1 MGGGTPWNPEFDD
14 FMDAVENIILQ
25 VDESDGTYKIPVEPV
40 FKDVEFSPQPV
51 PISPERTLATE
62 IVVRSEKEFAISR
75 EIVAEEDDGT
85 KNIINEQSRANVELV
100 DLSAWLMTYLDTTLS
115 YDNIV
120 ENATIFGA
128 PEECQS
134 FLDSLR
140 AIILAGKIQKIIADN
155 PRTYED
161 VLQGKLSYNETLVY
175 EIEKT
180 SPNDSKVTQRTFIP
194 NLEKLTLLRY
204 IDTQVKYNKEYTYE
218 IFAHQFIVGTEYTY
232 DELDPNKDKADFN
245 VKYKTSL
252 KIARIPIFKKSARL
266 LDAAPLPPNVEL
278 VPYKGVFNEFLINL
292 SGNSGDI
299 EEMPVI
305 ITDADADF
313 YKKYREARGLDED
326 APIRFANDD
335 AAGRFEIYRTD
346 VAPKS
351 YEDFRTNLYA
361 IVGAKDVASASMKS
375 EVQTNRKYY
384 YTFRAIDQHD
394 NRSNPSPVYQVEIAE
409 NSGMM
414 FFLSS
419 VYQFPTIEDKTTHT
433 RTFQRFLKINPN
445 MIQSLVNMEETFP
458 DAYLSG
464 KEGNLNR
471 ITPASA
477 YSLPNGEVTLGKAE
491 KDVWE
496 KNFKIRVTSK
506 HTGRKFDINLTC
518 KTRYSDQTN
527 ESSGEISSAMATSMG
542 TMLGSLIP

>member
-1 MGGGTPWNPEFDD
+1 MSNI
-14 FMDAVENIILQ
+14 VE
-25 VDESDGTYKIPVEPV
+25 T
-40 FKDVEFSPQPV
+40 
-51 PISPERTLATE
+51 
-62 IVVRSEKEFAISR
+62 KEFAISK
-75 EIVAEEDDGT
+75 EIVAEETDGGEL
-85 KNIINEQSRANVELV
+85 NLVNEQNNTDVELV
-100 DLSAWLMTYLDTTLS
+100 DFEAWLASYLDTDSVYYNPLA
-115 YDNIV
+115 DAKIMGKPVN
-120 ENATIFGA
+120 
-128 PEECQS
+128 EECQT
-134 FLDSLR
+134 FFDTLR
-140 AIILAGKIQKIIADN
+140 ALLMAGKIQGIVNGNYRSYAA
-155 PRTYED
+155 
-161 VLQGKLSYNETLVY
+161 VLSGKKAYNETLVY

-180 SPNDSKVTQRTFIP
+180 SPDNAEVIQRTFIP

-218 IFAHQFIVGTEYTY
+218 IFAHQFIIGTEYTY
-232 DELDPNKDKADFN
+232 GE
-245 VKYKTSL
+245 KYGTGDIPSMQTRFTVTHKPSL

-278 VPYKGVFNEFLINL
+278 IPYKGVLNEFLINL

-313 YKKYREARGLDED
+313 YKKYREVRGLAED

-335 AAGRFEIYRTD
+335 ASGRFEIYRTD
-346 VAPKS
+346 VPPKS

-361 IVGAKDVASASMKS
+361 IAGAVDVASASMKS
-375 EVQTNRKYY
+375 KVQTNKKYY

-394 NRSNPSPVYQVEIAE
+394 NRSNPSPVYQVEIVE
-409 NSGMM
+409 NNGMM

-458 DAYLSG
+458 DAYMD
-464 KEGNLNR
+464 E
-471 ITPASA
+471 ASA
-477 YSLPNGEVTLGKAE
+477 YSAPSNRVILGKADH
-491 KDVWE
+491 DVWT

-518 KTRYSDQTN
+518 KTEYNRQD
-527 ESSGEISSAMATSMG
+527 EGGGG
-542 TMLGSLIP
+542 TPS

>member
-1 MGGGTPWNPEFDD
+1 MS
-14 FMDAVENIILQ
+14 NII
-25 VDESDGTYKIPVEPV
+25 T
-40 FKDVEFSPQPV
+40 
-51 PISPERTLATE
+51 T
-62 IVVRSEKEFAISR
+62 KEFAISK
-75 EIVAEEDDGT
+75 EIVATETEAENLET
-85 KNIINEQSRANVELV
+85 HLVNEQSKANVELV
-100 DLSAWLMTYLDTTLS
+100 DFEEWLASYLDPNFTYNDPPLL
-115 YDNIV
+115 
-120 ENATIFGA
+120 NATIMGA
-128 PEECQS
+128 PAEDCQS
-134 FLDSLR
+134 FFDTIR
-140 AIILAGKIQKIIADN
+140 ALILAGKIKNIVSDTN
-155 PRTYED
+155 FRTYRE
-161 VLQGKLSYNETLVY
+161 VLSGQTAYNETLVY

-180 SPNDSKVTQRTFIP
+180 SPDNTGVIQRTFIP

-218 IFAHQFIVGTEYTY
+218 IFAHQFIVGTEY
-232 DELDPNKDKADFN
+232 
-245 VKYKTSL
+245 KYGDSYKLNGGGDNTATFSVTEKPSL
-252 KIARIPIFKKSARL
+252 KIARIPIFKKNARL

-335 AAGRFEIYRTD
+335 ASGRFEIYRTD

-361 IVGAKDVASASMKS
+361 IVGAADVASASMKS
-375 EVQTNRKYY
+375 KVQTNKKYY

-394 NRSNPSPVYQVEIAE
+394 NRSNPSPVYQVEIVE
-409 NSGMM
+409 NNGMM

-458 DAYLSG
+458 DAY
-464 KEGNLNR
+464 
-471 ITPASA
+471 IDDASA
-477 YSLPNGEVTLGKAE
+477 FEAPGDRVILGKAE
-491 KDVWE
+491 QDVWT
-496 KNFKIRVTSK
+496 KNFKLRVTSK

-518 KTRYSDQTN
+518 KTQYNQQKTN
-527 ESSGEISSAMATSMG
+527 ENN
-542 TMLGSLIP
+542 

>member
-1 MGGGTPWNPEFDD
+1 MS
-14 FMDAVENIILQ
+14 NII
-25 VDESDGTYKIPVEPV
+25 T
-40 FKDVEFSPQPV
+40 
-51 PISPERTLATE
+51 T
-62 IVVRSEKEFAISR
+62 KEFAISK
-75 EIVAEEDDGT
+75 EIVATDADDET
-85 KNIINEQSRANVELV
+85 LLLVNEQSKADVELV
-100 DLSAWLMTYLDTTLS
+100 DFDAWLASYLDP
-115 YDNIV
+115 DIV
-120 ENATIFGA
+120 YNYALGNATIMGE
-128 PEECQS
+128 PTEDCQS
-134 FLDSLR
+134 FFDTIR
-140 AIILAGKIQKIIADN
+140 ALILAGKIKNIVSDTN
-155 PRTYED
+155 FRTYRE
-161 VLQGKLSYNETLVY
+161 VLSGETAYNETLVY

-180 SPNDSKVTQRTFIP
+180 SPEDSQVIQRTFIP

-232 DELDPNKDKADFN
+232 GEYGLNDASLDPQVENTATFSVTEKP
-245 VKYKTSL
+245 SL

-299 EEMPVI
+299 EEMPII

-326 APIRFANDD
+326 VPIRFANDD
-335 AAGRFEIYRTD
+335 ASGRFEIYRTD

-361 IVGAKDVASASMKS
+361 IVGAVDVASASMKS
-375 EVQTNRKYY
+375 KVQTNKKYY

-394 NRSNPSPVYQVEIAE
+394 NRSNPSPVYQIEIVE
-409 NSGMM
+409 NNGMM

-419 VYQFPTIEDKTTHT
+419 VYQFPTIEDKTTHA

-445 MIQSLVNMEETFP
+445 MIQSLVNVEETFP
-458 DAYLSG
+458 TITMEIFGNTYSMDASDY
-464 KEGNLNR
+464 
-471 ITPASA
+471 ASA
-477 YSLPNGEVTLGKAE
+477 YKLPNGEVILGKAE
-491 KDVWE
+491 QDVWE
-496 KNFKIRVTSK
+496 KNFKLRVTSK

-518 KTRYSDQTN
+518 KTQYNKQD
-527 ESSGEISSAMATSMG
+527 E
-542 TMLGSLIP
+542 

>member
-1 MGGGTPWNPEFDD
+1 MAAKSDTNSQPE
-14 FMDAVENIILQ
+14 AE
-25 VDESDGTYKIPVEPV
+25 EEVEPQ
-40 FKDVEFSPQPV
+40 KAPDVDPTYTYNEFN
-51 PISPERTLATE
+51 LAD
-62 IVVRSEKEFAISR
+62 SKEFAISK
-75 EIVAEEDDGT
+75 EIVATETDGGELHLV
-85 KNIINEQSRANVELV
+85 NEQSKSDVELV
-100 DLSAWLMTYLDTTLS
+100 DFESWLASYLDTNTTYTSLLP
-115 YDNIV
+115 
-120 ENATIFGA
+120 NAKILGEPT
-128 PEECQS
+128 EDCQS
-134 FLDSLR
+134 FFDTLR
-140 AIILAGKIQKIIADN
+140 ALLMTGKIKDLVGDPKN
-155 PRTYED
+155 YRSYLE
-161 VLQGKLSYNETLVY
+161 VLEGETAYNETLVY

-180 SPNDSKVTQRTFIP
+180 SPDNSGIIQRTFIP

-232 DELDPNKDKADFN
+232 GDTYGSGDIPSMQAAFIVAHKP
-245 VKYKTSL
+245 SL
-252 KIARIPIFKKSARL
+252 KIARISIFKKSARI

-313 YKKYREARGLDED
+313 YKKYREARGIDED
-326 APIRFANDD
+326 APIRFASDD
-335 AAGRFEIYRTD
+335 ASGRFEIYRTD

-361 IVGAKDVASASMKS
+361 IAGAVDVASASMKS
-375 EVQTNRKYY
+375 KVETNRKYY

-394 NRSNPSPVYQVEIAE
+394 NRSNPSPVYQVEIVE
-409 NSGMM
+409 NNGMM

-419 VYQFPTIEDKTTHT
+419 IYEFPTMEDKTTHT

-458 DAYLSG
+458 DAYIDVS
-464 KEGNLNR
+464 
-471 ITPASA
+471 SA
-477 YSLPNGEVTLGKAE
+477 YELPLKEVILGKAGQ
-491 KDVWE
+491 DVWT
-496 KNFKIRVTSK
+496 KNFKLRVTSK

-518 KTRYSDQTN
+518 KTQYSNQ
-527 ESSGEISSAMATSMG
+527 EE
-542 TMLGSLIP
+542 

>member
-1 MGGGTPWNPEFDD
+1 MSDTS
-14 FMDAVENIILQ
+14 II
-25 VDESDGTYKIPVEPV
+25 T
-40 FKDVEFSPQPV
+40 
-51 PISPERTLATE
+51 T
-62 IVVRSEKEFAISR
+62 KEFIIFK
-75 EIVAEEDDGT
+75 EIAARYSDSATITPLDSSGVPLSSVPDYMSS
-85 KNIINEQSRANVELV
+85 KQNKANVELV
-100 DLSAWLMTYLDTTLS
+100 DFQAWLKSYIPGLDIVYDYGLENYTLM
-115 YDNIV
+115 
-120 ENATIFGA
+120 GA
-128 PEECQS
+128 PDEECQE
-134 FLDSLR
+134 FFDSIR
-140 AIILAGKIQKIIADN
+140 GI
-155 PRTYED
+155 
-161 VLQGKLSYNETLVY
+161 VLQAKIDKMVLNHSRSYVDILEGELAYNETLVY

-180 SPNDSKVTQRTFIP
+180 STDDSQVIQRTFIP
-194 NLEKLTLLRY
+194 NLEKLELLRY

-218 IFAHQFIVGTEYTY
+218 IFAHQLIVGTEYTY
-232 DELDPNKDKADFN
+232 PESENKKSESKPF
-245 VKYKTSL
+245 VGTFSVTLKPSL
-252 KIARIPIFKKSARL
+252 KIARIPIFKQSARL

-305 ITDADADF
+305 ITDADGDF
-313 YKKYREARGLDED
+313 YKKYREARGLNED

-445 MIQSLVNMEETFP
+445 MIQSLVNMEETFI
-458 DAYLSG
+458 DG
-464 KEGNLNR
+464 
-471 ITPASA
+471 ITENSSA
-477 YSLPNGEVTLGKAE
+477 YYCDNNV
-491 KDVWE
+491 
-496 KNFKIRVTSK
+496 
-506 HTGRKFDINLTC
+506 
-518 KTRYSDQTN
+518 
-527 ESSGEISSAMATSMG
+527 
-542 TMLGSLIP
+542 

>member
-1 MGGGTPWNPEFDD
+1 MS
-14 FMDAVENIILQ
+14 NI
-25 VDESDGTYKIPVEPV
+25 VT
-40 FKDVEFSPQPV
+40 
-51 PISPERTLATE
+51 T
-62 IVVRSEKEFAISR
+62 KEFAISK
-75 EIVAEEDDGT
+75 EIIATETDNTLHLV
-85 KNIINEQSRANVELV
+85 NEQSKEDVELV
-100 DLSAWLMTYLDTTLS
+100 DFEAWLVSYIDPNVV
-115 YDNIV
+115 YDNELV
-120 ENATIFGA
+120 NSTIMGA
-128 PEECQS
+128 PIDAEHQS
-134 FLDSLR
+134 FFDTLR
-140 AIILAGKIQKIIADN
+140 ALIMAGKIRNIVTN
-155 PRTYED
+155 NFRSYRE
-161 VLQGKLSYNETLVY
+161 VLSGETAYNETLVY

-180 SPNDSKVTQRTFIP
+180 SPDNAEVIQRTFIP

-232 DELDPNKDKADFN
+232 NDYENEGEVGGYLRANFQVRYEP
-245 VKYKTSL
+245 SL
-252 KIARIPIFKKSARL
+252 KIARIPIFKKNARL

-278 VPYKGVFNEFLINL
+278 VPYKGVFNEFLILL

-335 AAGRFEIYRTD
+335 AAGRFEIYRTN
-346 VAPKS
+346 VPPKS

-361 IVGAKDVASASMKS
+361 IVGAKNVASASMKS
-375 EVQTNRKYY
+375 KVESNRKYY

-394 NRSNPSPVYQVEIAE
+394 NRSNPSPVYQVEIVE
-409 NSGMM
+409 NNGMM

-419 VYQFPTIEDKTTHT
+419 VYEFPTIEDKTTHA

-458 DAYLSG
+458 DISFDGGLFG
-464 KEGNLNR
+464 TVVIDGTDLG
-471 ITPASA
+471 SA
-477 YSLPNGEVTLGKAE
+477 YNVNKVILGKAE
-491 KDVWE
+491 QGVWE

-518 KTRYSDQTN
+518 KTQYNKQDK
-527 ESSGEISSAMATSMG
+527 
-542 TMLGSLIP
+542 

>member
-1 MGGGTPWNPEFDD
+1 MSN
-14 FMDAVENIILQ
+14 
-25 VDESDGTYKIPVEPV
+25 
-40 FKDVEFSPQPV
+40 
-51 PISPERTLATE
+51 
-62 IVVRSEKEFAISR
+62 IVVTKEFAISK
-75 EIVAEEDDGT
+75 EIIVEET
-85 KNIINEQSRANVELV
+85 VSKELHLINEQSKADVELV
-100 DLSAWLMTYLDTTLS
+100 DFEAWLASYLDPDIVYSNVLENTTIMGEPTE
-115 YDNIV
+115 D
-120 ENATIFGA
+120 
-128 PEECQS
+128 CQS
-134 FLDSLR
+134 FFDTIR
-140 AIILAGKIQKIIADN
+140 ALILAGKMQNIVSDTN
-155 PRTYED
+155 FRTYAE
-161 VLQGKLSYNETLVY
+161 VLRGEKAYNETLVY

-180 SPNDSKVTQRTFIP
+180 SPDNSETIQRTFIP

-232 DELDPNKDKADFN
+232 GDMSGFGNYAATFGIT
-245 VKYKTSL
+245 YKPSL
-252 KIARIPIFKKSARL
+252 KIVRIPIFKQNARL

-299 EEMPVI
+299 EEMPII

-335 AAGRFEIYRTD
+335 ASGRFEIYRTD

-361 IVGAKDVASASMKS
+361 IVGAADVASASMKS
-375 EVQTNRKYY
+375 KVETNRKYY

-394 NRSNPSPVYQVEIAE
+394 NRSNPSPVYQVEIVE
-409 NSGMM
+409 NNGMM

-419 VYQFPTIEDKTTHT
+419 IYQFPTMEDKTTSA

-445 MIQSLVNMEETFP
+445 MIQSLVNMEETFI
-458 DAYLSG
+458 DEA
-464 KEGNLNR
+464 ED
-471 ITPASA
+471 ASA
-477 YSLPNGEVTLGKAE
+477 FEAPGDRVILGKAE
-491 KDVWE
+491 QDVWT
-496 KNFKIRVTSK
+496 KNFKLRVTSK

-518 KTRYSDQTN
+518 KTQYNRQDK
-527 ESSGEISSAMATSMG
+527 
-542 TMLGSLIP
+542 

>member
-1 MGGGTPWNPEFDD
+1 MS
-14 FMDAVENIILQ
+14 NII
-25 VDESDGTYKIPVEPV
+25 T
-40 FKDVEFSPQPV
+40 
-51 PISPERTLATE
+51 T
-62 IVVRSEKEFAISR
+62 KEFAISK
-75 EIVAEEDDGT
+75 EIIATETTSKEAHLV
-85 KNIINEQSRANVELV
+85 NEQSKADLELV
-100 DLSAWLMTYLDTTLS
+100 DFEAWLASYLNTDIVYENVIENSTTMG
-115 YDNIV
+115 
-120 ENATIFGA
+120 E
-128 PEECQS
+128 PEEDCQS
-134 FLDSLR
+134 FFDTIR
-140 AIILAGKIQKIIADN
+140 ALILAGKMQNIVSDTN
-155 PRTYED
+155 FRTYAE
-161 VLQGKLSYNETLVY
+161 VLSGETAYNETLVY

-180 SPNDSKVTQRTFIP
+180 SPDNAEVIQRTFIP

-218 IFAHQFIVGTEYTY
+218 IFAHQFIVGTEYAY
-232 DELDPNKDKADFN
+232 GDEYGAEGSAGEIGFEIIYRP
-245 VKYKTSL
+245 SL

-313 YKKYREARGLDED
+313 YKKYREARGIDED
-326 APIRFANDD
+326 APIRFASDD

-351 YEDFRTNLYA
+351 YEDFRTSLNA
-361 IVGAKDVASASMKS
+361 IIGAVDVASASMKS
-375 EVQTNRKYY
+375 KVQTNKKYY

-394 NRSNPSPVYQVEIAE
+394 NRSNPSPVYQVEIVE
-409 NSGMM
+409 NNGMM

-445 MIQSLVNMEETFP
+445 MIQSLVNMEETFAHDWWMP
-458 DAYLSG
+458 VA
-464 KEGNLNR
+464 E
-471 ITPASA
+471 SA
-477 YSLPNGEVTLGKAE
+477 YNVSEVILGKAE
-491 KDVWE
+491 QGVWK
-496 KNFKIRVTSK
+496 KNFKLRVTSK

-518 KTRYSDQTN
+518 KTQYNKQ
-527 ESSGEISSAMATSMG
+527 EE
-542 TMLGSLIP
+542 